1 VDAIAAKEPEMEVFG
16 FAVLVL
22 GLIGAS
28 MLRRHLRESK
38 QLRLRQIIHEER
50 LKAMEHSTALPEVD
64 DTALIGQLLGSLD
77 PASSSEGRGLALA
90 ILWVRLVALCI
101 GLASFF
107 GGVATAAG
115 MYLVNDPEFSNYW
128 AMGLIPTLI
137 GLGLLL
143 FYAMSRSLRPQAA
156 EKV

>member
-1 VDAIAAKEPEMEVFG
+1 MELFG
-16 FAVLVL
+16 FTILVL

-28 MLRRHLRESK
+28 MLRRHLREAK

-50 LKAMEHSTALPEVD
+50 LKAMEHNAPLPEVD
-64 DTALIGQLLGSLD
+64 DAALIGQFFENTIH
-77 PASSSEGRGLALA
+77 ATRNEGRGLALA
-90 ILWVRLVALCI
+90 ILWVRIVALCI

-107 GGVATAAG
+107 GGIATSAG
-115 MYLVNDPEFSNYW
+115 MYLVKDPEISNYA

-137 GLGLLL
+137 GLGLLI
-143 FYAMSRSLRPQAA
+143 FYLMSRSLAGQAA